1 MDPDA
6 KKRFAVQA
14 WLHAVQARP
23 GHGPTPGLAAEDAE
37 ATARLLL
44 SQLDVPASY
53 AEALRWASSADRP
66 APWAGFAGPL
76 HVLGRVAHGGAPGVP
91 QLAELRDV
99 QLQGC
104 RWLAGDGRPDGDDG
118 DDVAAAVAALLAGNR
133 EDAFAEQQGLAA
145 LRAAAE
151 RRGPA
156 PGARRRGWELYALLL
171 GALFDPLEPDQ
182 VCDALELDELEE
194 ALRAAWG
201 GLGVTAELHGLL
213 WTLALL
219 DRFARVF
226 DGATGHGL
234 ALLEAAAAVDRASEE
249 KARGPA
255 NEEYEEYVRRRRED
269 GLLLV
274 AGAFPAV
281 ASAHLDP
288 LLQVA
293 NRLAPSRA
301 AAKTGAADLLAKA
314 ARGRAGELEDLT
326 PAAVG
331 ALRDELCGGLGPACT
346 EVAGLSDGEVA
357 AAVASALLAT
367 LEAPLAAWAAALK
380 PAGFDSPGGSADL
393 ARALD
398 AAAVQALLLDD
409 ASDAEPWGFWGGVE
423 PWAHG
428 WLRARL
434 RELDAGVARMVAL
447 EAEAGWATTTNSTGA
462 GGVARTAPDLVQL
475 AEATVGTGLAL
486 GRWFPPAFSRL
497 VADGVEAAL
506 QLYVAA
512 LVRTTDDPVAIPP
525 PPPLSRWKEARFHAM
540 VTAAAKAE
548 EERPPP
554 QPAADEAAWL
564 RAAAGRWRTAA
575 WLRHRVAEG
584 PIAAAFRQG
593 KEAEGGAVFF
603 AGAFD
608 AFELQVAGGLR
619 AALEDAARRVA
630 YRSSAVERAVRD
642 LWRLGRVRPSRV
654 GPLVAA
660 LDAHLAVA
668 AEALDDATLR
678 DERVVDLF
686 AEALLA
692 HALGRLEQAL
702 LDGGEARVFQPR
714 HAAEIEENV
723 QDVLDLFT
731 ADGCGLAPA
740 AVARRARRLQ
750 DVTTLMGLETSLL
763 TARFDELCVAGS
775 IDLGTWDGH
784 PPRAAA
790 PAEDPAVFLR
800 LLCHRGDRASS
811 KHLKAAFPRLPRA
824 GPGALER
831 GAGWVRQASEGWAK
845 RRGER
850 RDG

>member
-1 MDPDA
+1 M
-6 KKRFAVQA
+6 
-14 WLHAVQARP
+14 
-23 GHGPTPGLAAEDAE
+23 
-37 ATARLLL
+37 
-44 SQLDVPASY
+44 
-53 AEALRWASSADRP
+53 
-66 APWAGFAGPL
+66 
-76 HVLGRVAHGGAPGVP
+76 
-91 QLAELRDV
+91 
-99 QLQGC
+99 
-104 RWLAGDGRPDGDDG
+104 
-118 DDVAAAVAALLAGNR
+118 
-133 EDAFAEQQGLAA
+133 
-145 LRAAAE
+145 
-151 RRGPA
+151 
-156 PGARRRGWELYALLL
+156 
-171 GALFDPLEPDQ
+171 
-182 VCDALELDELEE
+182 
-194 ALRAAWG
+194 
-201 GLGVTAELHGLL
+201 
-213 WTLALL
+213 
-219 DRFARVF
+219 
-226 DGATGHGL
+226 
-234 ALLEAAAAVDRASEE
+234 
-249 KARGPA
+249 
-255 NEEYEEYVRRRRED
+255 
-269 GLLLV
+269 
-274 AGAFPAV
+274 
-281 ASAHLDP
+281 
-288 LLQVA
+288 
-293 NRLAPSRA
+293 
-301 AAKTGAADLLAKA
+301 
-314 ARGRAGELEDLT
+314 
-326 PAAVG
+326 
-331 ALRDELCGGLGPACT
+331 
-346 EVAGLSDGEVA
+346 
-357 AAVASALLAT
+357 
-367 LEAPLAAWAAALK
+367 
-380 PAGFDSPGGSADL
+380 
-393 ARALD
+393 
-398 AAAVQALLLDD
+398 
-409 ASDAEPWGFWGGVE
+409 
-423 PWAHG
+423 
-428 WLRARL
+428 
-434 RELDAGVARMVAL
+434 
-447 EAEAGWATTTNSTGA
+447 
-462 GGVARTAPDLVQL
+462 ARTAPDLVQL

-512 LVRTTDDPVAIPP
+512 LVRTTDNPFAIPP

-540 VTAAAKAE
+540 VTAAKAE

-575 WLRHRVAEG
+575 WVRDRVAEG

-678 DERVVDLF
+678 DERVVDVF

-692 HALGRLEQAL
+692 HALGNLERAL

-714 HAAEIEENV
+714 HAAEIEEDV
-723 QDVLDLFT
+723 QGVLDLFA

-740 AVARRARRLQ
+740 AVARWARRLQ

-763 TARFDELCVAGS
+763 TARFDELCVAS
-775 IDLGTWDGH
+775 RIDLSTWDGH

-831 GAGWVRQASEGWAK
+831 GAGWVRRASEGWAK